1 MIILVTI
8 AALIVLVII
17 AAALSTLQNKEV
29 HVAEYEIGADDAGF
43 IPINIVLISDLHR
56 RNSVSTISSSSTKQR
71 SSIRI

>member
-8 AALIVLVII
+8 TALIVLVII

-43 IPINIVLISDLHR
+43 IPINIADKR
-56 RNSVSTISSSSTKQR
+56 PPQGA
-71 SSIRI
+71 IR